1 MNKKVK
7 IIFLVIILITIFM
20 GNCICNA
27 TSPNKS
33 LEESSENLN
42 TVVEAGESSSI
53 NRDIGIALTVIQ
65 ILMFLLTIIF
75 LGRGL
80 YFFIKAENKKV
91 FINIIIAIVSFTI
104 NGFIGSIKSFKPII
118 YIYPEKENNVNVKLG
133 NKEKLTCTY
142 PKYENEWNVHAK
154 PNGDLIDLKSNR
166 KLYALYWEGL
176 NTNKQ
181 NFKEGFIV
189 GGEKTIEFLEEK
201 LEFLGLNE
209 REAEEFIVY
218 WLPQMEHN
226 KYNYVRF
233 ETIDEIN
240 ENMPLEIEPKPETLI
255 RVNMVFKPLRK
266 PIEIKEQV
274 LSRVIRKGYTVVE
287 WGGTKI

>member
-7 IIFLVIILITIFM
+7 IIFSVIILITILM

-27 TSPNKS
+27 
-33 LEESSENLN
+33 ESSEKSFEEFSESLD
-42 TVVEAGESSSI
+42 TVEEDDGVVSI
-53 NRDIGIALTVIQ
+53 NRVIGSALTIIQ
-65 ILMFLLTIIF
+65 ILMFFLTIIF
-75 LGRGL
+75 LGRGI
-80 YFFIKAENKKV
+80 YFFIKTENKKG
-91 FINIIIAIVSFTI
+91 FINIIIAIISFGI
-104 NGFIGSIKSFKPII
+104 NGFIGSIKTFKPII
-118 YIYPEKENNVNVKLG
+118 YIYPEKETNVNVKLG

-142 PKYENEWNVHAK
+142 PKYENEWNVCAK

-181 NFKEGFIV
+181 NFEEGFIV
-189 GGEKTIEFLEEK
+189 EGEKTTEFLEEK

-226 KYNYVRF
+226 KYNYIRF

-240 ENMPLEIEPKPETLI
+240 QNMPLEISPKPETLI
-255 RVNMVFKPLRK
+255 RINMVFKPLRK
-266 PIEIKEQV
+266 AIEIKEQQ
-274 LSRVIRKGYTVVE
+274 LNKSIRKGYTVVE

>member
-7 IIFLVIILITIFM
+7 IIFSVIILITILM

-27 TSPNKS
+27 
-33 LEESSENLN
+33 ESSEKSFEEFSESLD
-42 TVVEAGESSSI
+42 TVEEDDGVVSI
-53 NRDIGIALTVIQ
+53 NRVIGSALTIIQ
-65 ILMFLLTIIF
+65 ILMFFLTIIF
-75 LGRGL
+75 LGRGI
-80 YFFIKAENKKV
+80 YFFIKTENKKG
-91 FINIIIAIVSFTI
+91 FINIIIAIISFGI
-104 NGFIGSIKSFKPII
+104 NGFIGSIKTFKPII
-118 YIYPEKENNVNVKLG
+118 YIYPEKETNVNVKLG

-142 PKYENEWNVHAK
+142 PKYENEWNVCAK

-181 NFKEGFIV
+181 NFEEGFIV
-189 GGEKTIEFLEEK
+189 EGEKTTEFLEEK

-226 KYNYVRF
+226 KYNYIRF

-240 ENMPLEIEPKPETLI
+240 QNMPLEISPKPETLI
-255 RVNMVFKPLRK
+255 RINMVFKPLRK
-266 PIEIKEQV
+266 TIEIKEQQ
-274 LSRVIRKGYTVVE
+274 LNKSIRKGYTVVE